1 MTDLRKADEFQCS
14 VTIDGYRCKLK
25 LNDDLIICTY
35 DQLATIS
42 KEMQVRLAHDRM
54 MRKKE
59 ELRCQNTTNDS
70 TNSEKD

>member
-1 MTDLRKADEFQCS
+1 MTDLRKTDGFNCS

-42 KEMQVRLAHDRM
+42 REMQVKLTYDRI

-59 ELRCQNTTNDS
+59 ALKNV
-70 TNSEKD
+70 